1 MKTARKYFRP
11 KWAPGEAAAYW
22 DFITESLN
30 YGQSITCDG
39 RYSRRQVEDA
49 IYRAFMR
56 RTEANLPKRITRV
69 RLQRDGS
76 HWHLTPEFPD
86 GLRSAT
92 LTHLQQ
98 IEDSQDRPQRL
109 IGVACVDI
117 AELLVDLGNSRGVK
131 YRASWSL
138 YRDAQGQ
145 WDRACIVEV
154 CDE

>member
-22 DFITESLN
+22 DSLAEALN
-30 YGQSITCDG
+30 YGQPMTCHG

-49 IYRAFMR
+49 IYRAFVR
-56 RTEANLPKRITRV
+56 RAEANLPKRITRV
-69 RLQRDGS
+69 RLDHDGS
-76 HWHLTPEFPD
+76 HWRLTPEFSD
-86 GLRSAT
+86 GLRT
-92 LTHLQQ
+92 PTRQHVQQ
-98 IEDSQDRPQRL
+98 IQEAATKPQRL
-109 IGVACVDI
+109 IGVCCVDV
-117 AELLVDLGNSRGVK
+117 ADLLATIGNDREVK

-154 CDE
+154 CNE